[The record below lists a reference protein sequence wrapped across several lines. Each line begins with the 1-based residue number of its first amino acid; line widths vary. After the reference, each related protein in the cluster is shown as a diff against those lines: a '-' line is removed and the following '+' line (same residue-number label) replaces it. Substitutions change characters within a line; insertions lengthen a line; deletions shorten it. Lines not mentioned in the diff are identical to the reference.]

1 LLHAPEANELD
12 ALMTF
17 NPAYWL
23 TLTAVAARVSTT
35 TEWS

>member
-1 LLHAPEANELD
+1 
-12 ALMTF
+12 MTF